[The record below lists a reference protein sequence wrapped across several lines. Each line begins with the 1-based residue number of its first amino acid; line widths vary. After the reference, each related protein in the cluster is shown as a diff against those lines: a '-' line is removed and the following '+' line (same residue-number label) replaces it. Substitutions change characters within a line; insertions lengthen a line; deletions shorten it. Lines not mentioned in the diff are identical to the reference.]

1 MSCGCENNKK
11 VKTVKIG
18 DVAID
23 NLASLPDYILA
34 VRAVEEEATGEIK
47 DAIVRVPSETLFPNA
62 SQDNVVGEAI
72 NNLAIEVPERQVR
85 AGYIKNE
92 VGMNT
97 MQYAGTDH
105 PAIFLM
111 LGLHT
116 DNIMRIQNAGFVNI
130 PGGHDYIVDT
140 QYYLGENGEPVTDG
154 TITGQPLFVPISN
167 TKLAVTLDVSR
178 WAINVFPDPTI
189 H

>member
-1 MSCGCENNKK
+1 MSCDCNKP
-11 VKTVKIG
+11 VKTVKIA

-34 VRAVEEEATGEIK
+34 ERDVLDESTGETK
-47 DAIVRVPSETLFPNA
+47 RALVRVPSATLFPNA

-72 NNLAIEVPERQVR
+72 NNLAITVPEKQVR

-97 MQYAGTDH
+97 MQYAGPDH
-105 PAIFLM
+105 AAVFLM

-116 DNIMRIQNAGFVNI
+116 DNIMRIQNTGFVNI
-130 PGGHDYIVDT
+130 PEGHSYIVDAD
-140 QYYLGENGEPVTDG
+140 YWLGENGEPVTDR
-154 TITGQPLFVPISN
+154 TITGQHLFVPISS
-167 TKLAVTLDVSR
+167 TKLA
-178 WAINVFPDPTI
+178 INMYQD
-189 H
+189 